1 VPLATLLRMDPL
13 SQAAIGAAA
22 AQAGAHRTPLKTAL
36 WVGALGGALPDIDIL
51 IRSSDDP
58 LLFLD
63 YHRHFTHS
71 LVFIPFGGF
80 IAAAIGRLITRGR
93 HSIRDLWLPATL
105 GLATHGLLDSCTSYG
120 TFLLW
125 PFSMA
130 RIAWH
135 NVAIID
141 PLFTFPVLIGAVLAA
156 KWKHRTLGKIAFA
169 WGVAYLC
176 LGVVQRDRAG
186 AIQAQLIAKRGHAAQ
201 RAEVKPSIGNNFLF
215 RAFYEHDGIYQADAI
230 RVPWWGE
237 PTVYEGQSAPVLSI
251 DEMIQGADPV
261 HVSDL
266 ERFRLFSNGF
276 LIADPEHDG
285 IISDFRYAAIPSAVA
300 PLWGVDFG
308 GAAPGKH
315 LTFHRFNGID
325 PAGRAQLTDQL
336 LGR

>member
-1 VPLATLLRMDPL
+1 VPLATLLSMDPI

-22 AQAGAHRTPLKTAL
+22 AQAGSKRTGLRTAL
-36 WVGALGGALPDIDIL
+36 WVGALGGALPDVDIL
-51 IRSSDDP
+51 IRSADDP

-71 LVFIPFGGF
+71 LAFIPFGGL
-80 IAAAIGRLITRGR
+80 IAAAVGRMLTRGK
-93 HSIRDLWLPATL
+93 HTVRDLWLPATL
-105 GLATHGLLDSCTSYG
+105 GFATHGLLDSCTSYG

-125 PFSMA
+125 PFSTA

-141 PLFTFPVLIGAVLAA
+141 PLFTLPVLIGAVLAA
-156 KWKHRTLGKIAFA
+156 KRKNRILGRCAFI
-169 WGVAYLC
+169 WGVAYLI
-176 LGVVQRDRAG
+176 LGAVQRDRAE
-186 AIQAQLIAKRGHAAQ
+186 AIHAQIIAERGHHAA

-215 RAFYEHDGIYQADAI
+215 RAFYEHDGTYQADAI

-237 PTVYEGQSAPVLSI
+237 PTVYEGQSAEVLRV
-251 DEMIQGADPV
+251 DDLVVGADPI
-261 HVSDL
+261 HVEDL
-266 ERFRLFSNGF
+266 ERFRVFSNSF
-276 LIADPEHDG
+276 LIQDPRHEG

-308 GAAPGKH
+308 GAVPGKH
-315 LTFHRFNGID
+315 LTFHRFND
-325 PAGRAQLTDQL
+325 VDKAARAQFTDQL

>member
-1 VPLATLLRMDPL
+1 MPVATLLSMDPL

-22 AQAGAHRTPLKTAL
+22 AQAGAKRTPLKTAL

-58 LLFLD
+58 LLFLE

-71 LVFIPFGGF
+71 LPFIPIGGLLTAGL
-80 IAAAIGRLITRGR
+80 IRLITRGK
-93 HSIRDLWLPATL
+93 HKVRDLWLPATL

-125 PFSMA
+125 PFSDA

-141 PLFTFPVLIGAVLAA
+141 PLFTLPVLTLAVLAA
-156 KWKHRTLGKIAFA
+156 FRKKRILGRLAFL
-169 WGVAYLC
+169 WGLAYLG
-176 LGVVQRDRAG
+176 LGVFQRERATEVH
-186 AIQAQLIAKRGHAAQ
+186 QQLIADRGHTAN

-215 RAFYEHDGIYQADAI
+215 RAFYEQNGSYQADAI

-237 PTVYEGQSAPVLSI
+237 PTIYEGQSAPVLQI
-251 DEMIQGADPV
+251 DEVTRGADPIHIADV
-261 HVSDL
+261 
-266 ERFRLFSNGF
+266 ERFRIFSNGF
-276 LIADPEHDG
+276 LIQDPRHDG

-315 LTFHRFNGID
+315 LSFRRFNGVSPD
-325 PAGRAQLTDQL
+325 ERAQFTDQL
-336 LGR
+336 FGR

>member
-1 VPLATLLRMDPL
+1 MPVATLLTMDPL

-22 AQAGAHRTPLKTAL
+22 AQAGTKRTPLKTAL

-71 LVFIPFGGF
+71 LAFIPFGGLL
-80 IAAAIGRLITRGR
+80 AAGLARLISRGK
-93 HSIRDLWLPATL
+93 HTVRDLWLPATL

-125 PFSMA
+125 PFSTA

-141 PLFTFPVLIGAVLAA
+141 PLFTFPVLIGAILAVVR
-156 KWKHRTLGKIAFA
+156 KSRLIGRVAFI

-176 LGVVQRDRAG
+176 FGLVQRDRAAAVHG
-186 AIQAQLIAKRGHAAQ
+186 QLIAKRGHVAQ

-215 RAFYEHDGIYQADAI
+215 RAFYEHDGVYQADAI

-237 PTVYEGQSAPVLSI
+237 STVYEGQSAPVLPI
-251 DEMIQGADPV
+251 DELIEGADPV

-266 ERFRLFSNGF
+266 HRFRVFSNNF
-276 LIADPEHDG
+276 LIQDPSHEG

-315 LTFHRFNGID
+315 LEFHRFNGVD
-325 PAGRAQLTDQL
+325 SAGRAQFTDQIF
-336 LGR
+336 GR